1 MVSSSVWDVFFAA
14 LGAGVG
20 ALLLMMMIDYLPGLI
35 FPSAGVEFS

>member
-20 ALLLMMMIDYLPGLI
+20 ALLLVVIDYLGTWVNL
-35 FPSAGVEFS
+35 SECRS